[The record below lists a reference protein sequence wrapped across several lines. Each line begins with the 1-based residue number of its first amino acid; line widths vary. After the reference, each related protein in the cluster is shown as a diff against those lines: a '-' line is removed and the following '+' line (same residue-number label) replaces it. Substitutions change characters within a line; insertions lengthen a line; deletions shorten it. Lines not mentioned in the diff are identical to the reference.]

1 MPKPCKD
8 KLLQQAQR
16 TCLQRAVELQLIG
29 AGDIKKKASP
39 SAKLAPLASSQS
51 APAIVGFEGF
61 AGFEGFESLEFDDM
75 SVGSLPS
82 VGSSVLGGR
91 ISLGSMG

>member
-1 MPKPCKD
+1 MRWSYYNDSFSGTP
-8 KLLQQAQR
+8 LMAA
-16 TCLQRAVELQLIG
+16 CLPTY
-29 AGDIKKKASP
+29 KKASP